1 MSGLELAL
9 AVMDDDGWGAAIT
22 TQVHY
27 HDATGQENTPCLCA
41 RPGTYA
47 RQAPNPLAEQ
57 EN

>member
-1 MSGLELAL
+1 MSGLERAL
-9 AVMDDDGWGAAIT
+9 AVMDDDGWGSAIT

-27 HDATGQENTPCLCA
+27 HSATGQESTPCLCA

-47 RQAPNPLAEQ
+47 RQAPNPLEQ